1 MKKIINGK
9 VYDSDK
15 ATGIGSWDNGCGYND
30 FNYVSETLYRK
41 RTGEYFILGGGGA
54 MTKYAVST
62 GNNSWGGSTKIIP
75 LTYDAAN
82 KWAMDHLSAN
92 EYEKEFG
99 EIVEDDNSET
109 ITVSIPASSAAKLRR
124 MAQQKE
130 ISISSLIASFTEN

>member
-9 VYDSDK
+9 VYDSYK
-15 ATGIGSWDNGCGYND
+15 AAEIGSWDNGCGYND
-30 FNYVSETLYRK
+30 LNYVSETLYRK
-41 RTGEYFILGGGGA
+41 RTGEYFILGDGGA

-82 KWAMDHLSAN
+82 EWAMEHLTAD
-92 EYEKEFG
+92 EYKKEFG
-99 EIVEDDNSET
+99 EIVEDDTSEVIT
-109 ITVSIPASSAAKLRR
+109 ISLSASAAAKLRR

-130 ISISSLIASFTEN
+130 ISISALISSFIDT